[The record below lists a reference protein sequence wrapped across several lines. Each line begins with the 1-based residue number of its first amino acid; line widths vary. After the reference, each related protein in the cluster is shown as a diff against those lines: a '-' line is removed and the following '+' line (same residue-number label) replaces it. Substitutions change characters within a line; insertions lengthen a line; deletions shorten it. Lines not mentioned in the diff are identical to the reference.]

1 MKIGIL
7 CATSAALLNPWTALY
22 AQNEAGGGAAQPAY
36 QQRLNTIVRKAD
48 ASTNQTSAEAADP
61 LSFYRKNPELMK
73 RYFPHLYQPAQAAL
87 ATPQGVPAA
96 TYQIEFNG
104 GTAQDLVDRLTQ
116 VVTPAPNIIL
126 SPESKNVQVPAF
138 ELNNVTLPDL
148 FQALNNLSKD
158 KSAQWQLSGST
169 EPIWVLTP
177 VHTSTD
183 SHMASVFRPRSIDPL
198 TGAPIYPKAETKSCL
213 VLPVGTYLANYKL
226 EDITTA
232 VKTAW
237 GMLGDDVGA
246 EMKFHKDTEL
256 LIAVGTKEQLGVL
269 SQVLKSLTRGS
280 REKPETEESSPRPT
294 APPL

>member
-7 CATSAALLNPWTALY
+7 CVTSAALLNPWAALY
-22 AQNEAGGGAAQPAY
+22 AQNNPDSAAAQPAF

-48 ASTNQTSAEAADP
+48 APTNQISTEAADP

-73 RYFPHLYQPAQAAL
+73 RYFPHMVAA
-87 ATPQGVPAA
+87 AAAPQNLPAA
-96 TYQIEFNG
+96 AYQIEFNG
-104 GTAQDLVDRLTQ
+104 GTAQDLVDLLTQ
-116 VVTPAPNIIL
+116 VVTPAPNIII

-177 VHTSTD
+177 VHTPTD
-183 SHMASVFRPRSIDPL
+183 HLSALRQMRVVDPL
-198 TGAPIYPKAETKSCL
+198 TGLPNPYYGKAETRSCL
-213 VLPVGTYLANYKL
+213 VLPVGAYLSNYNL

-237 GMLGDDVGA
+237 GMLGDETGA

-256 LIAVGTKEQLGVL
+256 LIAVGTKEQLSVL
-269 SQVLKSLTRGS
+269 SQVLNSLTRGA
-280 REKPETEESSPRPT
+280 REKPNTEESKPRSL

>member
-7 CATSAALLNPWTALY
+7 CAISAALLNPWADLY
-22 AQNEAGGGAAQPAY
+22 AQDEAGGAPAQPAY
-36 QQRLNTIVRKAD
+36 QQRLNTIVRKGD
-48 ASTNQTSAEAADP
+48 APTNQISNEAADP

-73 RYFPHLYQPAQAAL
+73 RYFPHLYQPMQTAL

-96 TYQIEFNG
+96 AYQIEFNG
-104 GTAQDLVDRLTQ
+104 GTAQDLVELLTQ
-116 VVTPAPNIIL
+116 VVTPAPNIII

-177 VHTSTD
+177 VHT
-183 SHMASVFRPRSIDPL
+183 APAFNPLRAVDPL
-198 TGAPIYPKAETKSCL
+198 TGLPTNAKPETRSCL
-213 VLPVGTYLANYKL
+213 VLPVGTYLSNYKL

-256 LIAVGTKEQLGVL
+256 LIAVGTKEQLSVL
-269 SQVLKSLTRGS
+269 SQVLNSLTRGA
-280 REKPETEESSPRPT
+280 REKPQTEESKPRPT